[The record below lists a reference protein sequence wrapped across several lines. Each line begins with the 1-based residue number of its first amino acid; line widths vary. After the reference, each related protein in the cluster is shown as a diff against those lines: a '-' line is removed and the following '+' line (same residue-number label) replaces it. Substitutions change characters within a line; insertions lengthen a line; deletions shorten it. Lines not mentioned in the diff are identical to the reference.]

1 MDDAKYLDTSST
13 LGCNLYVYCLNNP
26 IMCVDPS
33 GHVAI
38 STLLIISAII
48 TGVCVVGGAAIGGVS
63 AGMAGGDVGDIFS
76 GIGKG
81 ALNGLII
88 GGGIS
93 LSIVGFGIGG
103 AKILGSIMVTY
114 GMSISANMA
123 EVAFTQGKKSKFDGD
138 SFWAGVNDINNAMLA
153 NSGNILIGKP
163 TLMSIPFYGTRITS
177 KIPTVINV
185 LFAHDFWKYFG
196 ISFYESKKATLLR
209 NANLLGL
216 ASGYLLTAYQYYH
229 LIKSIFTTPDFENSR
244 WILY

>member
-1 MDDAKYLDTSST
+1 MY
-13 LGCNLYVYCLNNP
+13 
-26 IMCVDPS
+26 VDPS
-33 GHVAI
+33 GHAAI

-48 TGVCVVGGAAIGGVS
+48 AGVCVVGGAAIGGVS

-103 AKILGSIMVTY
+103 TNILGSIMVTY
-114 GMSISANMA
+114 GMSISANMV

-138 SFWAGVNDINNAMLA
+138 SFWAGANDINDAMFA

-177 KIPTVINV
+177 KIPTAINV

-196 ISFYESKKATLLR
+196 ISFYESTKATLLR
-209 NANLLGL
+209 KASPLGL
-216 ASGYLLTAYQYYH
+216 TAGYLLTAWQYYN
-229 LIKSIFTTPDFENSR
+229 LFRSIFTTPDFENSR